1 MGFYKIINFNNLY
14 MNNKTITS
22 TKNFLILCLFFI
34 FNLNVIAQNNISS
47 VKGKVLDEN
56 EAPLPYV
63 SVAVYQDD
71 KIITGAITNDE
82 GVFSLKVQ
90 QSDEELRLTF
100 DFIGYIKEE
109 IKIIPNKAK
118 IDISDVVM
126 KENVVMLDDVVVSS
140 TAVSHKSTVEHTTIN
155 ASANIASS
163 KGSALDILSAS
174 SSVSVQNEEISI
186 RGNKNILVLMDGVP
200 TTITDLSTIPAANI
214 KTIDVIT
221 NPDASYDSEG
231 TGGII
236 NIIMKKESAK
246 GFSGVVAANYGFN
259 HFVTGNAGFSYN
271 SKKASYRFNYNTKYE
286 DDIINS
292 SLTRLMKES
301 GSLITQQM
309 KSNRYTFNNNVSLGA
324 DFRINKKNTVTVD
337 LKYMS
342 PRLNVKQN
350 LHNIIENGNIIN
362 EENRH
367 NDVTWN
373 RDNIEAVVM
382 YRHIIKPEISD
393 ISFRGSVSKIW
404 GKRPSYYYVGDKL
417 MNYSNSGGSPFISNF
432 QTDYKQKLNK
442 GTLSAGAKVTYR
454 SNDIYHE
461 FFSLENEDWIYSQS
475 FSNDLL
481 HTELIPAAYVMFSS
495 KNIGKFNY
503 KLGLRGEYSI
513 VTLNS
518 KHENIDTRND
528 DIFLAPSFSGTYK
541 ISDKQDLSL
550 AFSRRIGRPT
560 YPQLNP
566 YMSMVDAMTYEQ
578 GNMNLHPEKTSKLD
592 LTYNIKGEKFNL
604 FADAYFNY
612 TTDYISQ
619 VTEVVDSLL
628 ITTYINA
635 AYDMKSGLDLS
646 LKIFPL
652 EWMTAT
658 LSANTF
664 YVMTKGVFDGADIDN
679 EGWSNNSNILLDFIP
694 RKTTSMQLQYFIMTP
709 QYYPQLT
716 TSFTHKMNVGVKQK
730 LMKGALTL
738 SLLVTDVFNTYE
750 WEVHSYNRIYN
761 LANISKQKS
770 RMLWIGISYNFNS
783 YKQNKV
789 DKAGESDRSLIKF
802 GL

>member
-1 MGFYKIINFNNLY
+1 MNKI
-14 MNNKTITS
+14 TIT
-22 TKNFLILCLFFI
+22 TKHFFILCLFFI
-34 FNLNVIAQNNISS
+34 FNLNVFAQNNISS
-47 VKGKVLDEN
+47 IKGKVIDEN
-56 EAPLPYV
+56 DSPLPYV
-63 SVAVYQDD
+63 SVAVYHDD

-82 GVFSLKVQ
+82 GIFTLKVQ
-90 QSDEELRLTF
+90 QSEEELRLTF
-100 DFIGYIKEE
+100 DFIGYVKKE

-118 IDISDVVM
+118 IEVNDVVL
-126 KENVVMLDDVVVSS
+126 KENVVMLEDVVVSS

-174 SSVSVQNEEISI
+174 SSVSIQNEEISI

-214 KTIDVIT
+214 KSIDVIT

-246 GFSGVVAANYGFN
+246 GFSGVLASNYGFN

-301 GSLITQQM
+301 GSLIKQQM
-309 KSNRYTFNNNVSLGA
+309 ISDRYTFNNNVSLGA
-324 DFRINKKNTVTVD
+324 DFRINKKNTLTVD

-342 PRLNVKQN
+342 PKLNVKQD

-393 ISFRGSVSKIW
+393 ISFRGSVSKIR
-404 GKRPSYYYVGDKL
+404 GKRPSYYYVGDIIQ
-417 MNYSNSGGSPFISNF
+417 NYSNSGGSPFISNF
-432 QTDYKQKLNK
+432 QTDYKQKLNQ
-442 GTLSAGAKVTYR
+442 GTLSTGAKVTYR

-481 HTELIPAAYVMFSS
+481 HTELIPAAYLMFSS

-513 VTLNS
+513 VTLDS

-578 GNMNLHPEKTSKLD
+578 GNMNLYPEKTSKLD

-619 VTEVVDSLL
+619 VTEIVDSLL

-679 EGWSNNSNILLDFIP
+679 EGWSNNSNIMLDFIP
-694 RKTTSMQLQYFIMTP
+694 RKTTSLQLQYFIMTP

-750 WEVHSYNRIYN
+750 WEVHSYNRIYD

-783 YKQNKV
+783 YKHNKV

>member
-1 MGFYKIINFNNLY
+1 MNKI
-14 MNNKTITS
+14 TIT
-22 TKNFLILCLFFI
+22 TKHFLILCLFFI
-34 FNLNVIAQNNISS
+34 FNLNVFAQNNISS
-47 VKGKVLDEN
+47 IKGKVIDEN
-56 EAPLPYV
+56 EVPLPYV

-82 GVFSLKVQ
+82 GVFTLKVQ

-174 SSVSVQNEEISI
+174 SSVSIQNEEISI

-246 GFSGVVAANYGFN
+246 GFSGVLAANYGFN

-292 SLTRLMKES
+292 SLSRFMKES

-342 PRLNVKQN
+342 PRLNVKQD
-350 LHNIIENGNIIN
+350 LHNIINNSDIVN

-393 ISFRGSVSKIW
+393 VSFRGSVSKIW

-417 MNYSNSGGSPFISNF
+417 LNYSNSGGSPFISNF
-432 QTDYKQKLNK
+432 QTDYKQKLNR

-461 FFSLENEDWIYSQS
+461 FFSLENEEWIYSQS

-495 KNIGKFNY
+495 KNIGKFNF

-513 VTLNS
+513 VTLDS
-518 KHENIDTRND
+518 KHENIDTRNE
-528 DIFLAPSFSGTYK
+528 DIFIAPSFSGTYK

-578 GNMNLHPEKTSKLD
+578 GNMNLHPEKISKLD
-592 LTYNIKGEKFNL
+592 LTYNVKGEKFNL

-635 AYDMKSGLDLS
+635 ASDMKSGLDLS

-679 EGWSNNSNILLDFIP
+679 EGWSNNSNIMLDFIP
-694 RKTTSMQLQYFIMTP
+694 RKTTSLQLQYFIMTP

-716 TSFTHKMNVGVKQK
+716 TSFTHKMNVGVKHK
-730 LMKGALTL
+730 LMKGTLTL
-738 SLLVTDVFNTYE
+738 SLLVTDIFNTYE
-750 WEVHSYNRIYN
+750 WEVHSYNRIYD
-761 LANISKQKS
+761 LTNISKQKS
-770 RMLWIGISYNFNS
+770 RMLWIGVSYNFNS

-789 DKAGESDRSLIKF
+789 DKAGELDRNLIKF

>member
-1 MGFYKIINFNNLY
+1 MNKI
-14 MNNKTITS
+14 TIT
-22 TKNFLILCLFFI
+22 TKHFLILCLFFI
-34 FNLNVIAQNNISS
+34 FNLNVFAQNNISTI
-47 VKGKVLDEN
+47 KGKVLDEN

-71 KIITGAITNDE
+71 KIITGAITNDD
-82 GVFSLKVQ
+82 GIFTLKMQ
-90 QSDEELRLTF
+90 QSEEELRLTF
-100 DFIGYIKEE
+100 DFVGYIKEE
-109 IKIIPNKAK
+109 IKIKPNKSKVEIA
-118 IDISDVVM
+118 DVVM

-140 TAVSHKSTVEHTTIN
+140 TAVSHKSTVEHTSIN

-174 SSVSVQNEEISI
+174 SSVSIQNEEISI

-236 NIIMKKESAK
+236 NIVMKKESAK

-259 HFVTGNAGFSYN
+259 HFVTGNAAFSYN

-301 GSLITQQM
+301 GNIITQQM
-309 KSNRYTFNNNVSLGA
+309 ISNRYTFNNNVSFGA

-342 PRLNVKQN
+342 PKLNVKQD
-350 LHNIIENGNIIN
+350 LHNIIENVNIIN

-373 RDNIEAVVM
+373 RDNIEAVLM

-404 GKRPSYYYVGDKL
+404 GMRPSYYYVGDDL

-432 QTDYKQKLNK
+432 QTDFKQKLNK

-461 FFSLENEDWIYSQS
+461 FYSWENDEWIYSQS

-513 VTLNS
+513 VTLDS

-528 DIFLAPSFSGTYK
+528 DIFIAPSLSGTYK

-592 LTYNIKGEKFNL
+592 LTYNIKGEKFTL

-646 LKIFPL
+646 LKVFPL

-679 EGWSNNSNILLDFIP
+679 SGWSNNSNIMLDFIP
-694 RKTTSMQLQYFIMTP
+694 RKSTNIQIQYFIMTP

-716 TSFTHKMNVGVKQK
+716 TSFTHKMNIGVKQK
-730 LMKGALTL
+730 MMKGALTL
-738 SLLVTDVFNTYE
+738 SLLVTDIFNTYE
-750 WEVHSYNRIYN
+750 WEVHSYNRIYD
-761 LANISKQKS
+761 LTNISKQKS
-770 RMLWIGISYNFNS
+770 RMLWLGISYNFNS
-783 YKQNKV
+783 FKQNKV
-789 DKAGESDRSLIKF
+789 EKSGETDRNLIKF

>member
-1 MGFYKIINFNNLY
+1 MNKI
-14 MNNKTITS
+14 TIT
-22 TKNFLILCLFFI
+22 TKHFFILCLFFI
-34 FNLNVIAQNNISS
+34 FNLNVFAQNNISTI
-47 VKGKVLDEN
+47 KGKVLDEN

-71 KIITGAITNDE
+71 KIITGAITNDD
-82 GVFSLKVQ
+82 GIFTLKMQ
-90 QSDEELRLTF
+90 QSDQELRLTF

-109 IKIIPNKAK
+109 IKIKPNKSKVEIA
-118 IDISDVVM
+118 DVVM

-140 TAVSHKSTVEHTTIN
+140 TAVSHKSTVEHTSIN

-174 SSVSVQNEEISI
+174 SSVSIQNEEISI

-236 NIIMKKESAK
+236 NIVMKKESAK

-259 HFVTGNAGFSYN
+259 HFVTGNAAFSYN

-301 GSLITQQM
+301 GNIITQQM
-309 KSNRYTFNNNVSLGA
+309 ISNRYTFNNNVSFGA

-342 PRLNVKQN
+342 PKLNVKQD
-350 LHNIIENGNIIN
+350 LHNIIENVEIVNIVN

-373 RDNIEAVVM
+373 RDNIEAVLM

-404 GKRPSYYYVGDKL
+404 GKRPSYYYVGDDL

-432 QTDYKQKLNK
+432 QTDFKQKLNK

-454 SNDIYHE
+454 SNEIYHE
-461 FFSLENEDWIYSQS
+461 FYSWENEEWIYSQS

-513 VTLNS
+513 VTLDS

-528 DIFLAPSFSGTYK
+528 DIFIAPSLSGTYK

-592 LTYNIKGEKFNL
+592 LTYNIKGEKFTL

-635 AYDMKSGLDLS
+635 EYDMKSGLDLS
-646 LKIFPL
+646 LKVFPL

-679 EGWSNNSNILLDFIP
+679 SGWSNNSNIMLDFIP
-694 RKTTSMQLQYFIMTP
+694 RKSTNIQLQYFIMTP

-716 TSFTHKMNVGVKQK
+716 TSFTHKMNVGVKHK
-730 LMKGALTL
+730 MMKGALTL
-738 SLLVTDVFNTYE
+738 SLLVTDIFNTYE
-750 WEVHSYNRIYN
+750 WEVHSYNRIYD
-761 LANISKQKS
+761 LTNISKQKS
-770 RMLWIGISYNFNS
+770 RMLWLGISYNFNS
-783 YKQNKV
+783 FKQNKL
-789 DKAGESDRSLIKF
+789 DKAGETDRNLIKF

>member
-1 MGFYKIINFNNLY
+1 MNKI
-14 MNNKTITS
+14 TIT
-22 TKNFLILCLFFI
+22 TKHFLILCLFFI
-34 FNLNVIAQNNISS
+34 FNLNVFAQNNISS
-47 VKGKVLDEN
+47 IKGNVIDEN
-56 EAPLPYV
+56 ESPLPYV
-63 SVAVYQDD
+63 SVAVYHDD

-82 GVFSLKVQ
+82 GIFTLKVQ

-100 DFIGYIKEE
+100 DFIGYVKEE

-118 IDISDVVM
+118 IEVNDVVL

-140 TAVSHKSTVEHTTIN
+140 TAVSHKSTVEHTSIN

-174 SSVSVQNEEISI
+174 SSVSIQNEEVSI

-214 KTIDVIT
+214 KSIDVIT

-246 GFSGVVAANYGFN
+246 GFSGVLAANYGFN

-301 GSLITQQM
+301 GSLIKQQM
-309 KSNRYTFNNNVSLGA
+309 ISDRYTFNNNVSLGA
-324 DFRINKKNTVTVD
+324 DFRINKKNIVTVD

-342 PRLNVKQN
+342 PKLNVKQD

-578 GNMNLHPEKTSKLD
+578 GNMNLYPEKTSKLD
-592 LTYNIKGEKFNL
+592 LTYNIKGDKFNL

-619 VTEVVDSLL
+619 VTEIVDSLL

-750 WEVHSYNRIYN
+750 WEVHSYNRIYD

>member
-1 MGFYKIINFNNLY
+1 MRNIF
-14 MNNKTITS
+14 
-22 TKNFLILCLFFI
+22 LCLIFLF
-34 FNLNVIAQNNISS
+34 FNLNIFAQNNTSS
-47 VKGKVLDEN
+47 IKGKVIDEN
-56 EAPLPYV
+56 DAPLPYV

-71 KIITGAITNDE
+71 KIITGTITNDD
-82 GVFSLKVQ
+82 GIFTLKVQ
-90 QSDEELRLTF
+90 QSDKELRLAF
-100 DFIGYIKEE
+100 DFVGYIKEE
-109 IKIIPNKAK
+109 IKTIPNKVK
-118 IDISDVVM
+118 IEVGNIVL
-126 KENVVMLDDVVVSS
+126 KENVVMLDDVVISS
-140 TAVSHKSTVEHTTIN
+140 TAVAHKSTVEHTSIN

-163 KGSALDILSAS
+163 KGNALDILSAS
-174 SSVSVQNEEISI
+174 SSVSTQNDVISI
-186 RGNKNILVLMDGVP
+186 RGNSNILVLIDGVP
-200 TTITDLSTIPAANI
+200 TTVTDLSTIPAANI

-246 GFSGVVAANYGFN
+246 GFSGVIGANYGFN
-259 HFVTGNAGFSYN
+259 HFVTDNAAFSYN
-271 SKKASYRFNYNTKYE
+271 SKKASYRFSYNTKYE

-301 GSLITQQM
+301 GSLISQQM
-309 KSNRYTFNNNVSLGA
+309 VSNRYTFNNNVSMGA

-342 PRLNVKQN
+342 PRLNVKQDLQN
-350 LHNIIENGNIIN
+350 TITHNGTSYES
-362 EENRH
+362 RH

-382 YRHIIKPEISD
+382 YRHIIKPETSD
-393 ISFRGSVSKIW
+393 ISFRGSTSKIW
-404 GKRPSYYYVGDKL
+404 GRRPSYYYVENEL
-417 MNYSNSGGSPFISNF
+417 LNYSNSGGSPFISNF
-432 QTDYKQKLNK
+432 QTDFKQKLSR

-461 FFSLENEDWIYSQS
+461 FFDLENGNWIYSES

-495 KNIGKFNY
+495 KNIGKFSY
-503 KLGLRGEYSI
+503 KAGLRGEYSI
-513 VTLNS
+513 VTLDSN
-518 KHENIDTRND
+518 HENIDTKKD
-528 DIFLAPSFSGTYK
+528 DIFIAPSLSGTYK

-560 YPQLNP
+560 YPQLTP

-578 GNMNLHPEKTSKLD
+578 GNMNLQAEKTSKFD
-592 LTYNIKGEKFNL
+592 LTYNIKGEKFNV

-612 TTDYISQ
+612 TEDYISQ
-619 VTEVVDSLL
+619 ITEVIDGLL

-646 LKIFPL
+646 LKIFPY

-658 LSANTF
+658 LSSNTF
-664 YVMTKGVFDGADIDN
+664 YVKTCGQFEKADYDFNMIDIDN
-679 EGWSNNSNILLDFIP
+679 KGWSNNSNIMLDLIP
-694 RKTTSMQLQYFIMTP
+694 RKATNIQLQYFIMTP

-716 TSFTHKMNVGVKQK
+716 TSFTHKMNVGMKQK
-730 LMKGALTL
+730 LMKGAMTL
-738 SLLVTDVFNTYE
+738 SLLVTDVFNTYK
-750 WEVHSYNRIYN
+750 WEVHSYNRIYD
-761 LANISKQKS
+761 LTNISKQKS
-770 RMLWIGISYNFNS
+770 RMLWVGISYNFNS
-783 YKQNKV
+783 YKQNKA
-789 DKAGESDRSLIKF
+789 DKVGEADRNLIKF

>member
-1 MGFYKIINFNNLY
+1 

-22 TKNFLILCLFFI
+22 TKHFFILCLFFI
-34 FNLNVIAQNNISS
+34 FNLNVFAQNNISTI
-47 VKGKVLDEN
+47 KGKVLDEN

-71 KIITGAITNDE
+71 KIITGAITNDD
-82 GVFSLKVQ
+82 GIFTLKMQ
-90 QSDEELRLTF
+90 QSEEELRLTF
-100 DFIGYIKEE
+100 DFVGYIKEE
-109 IKIIPNKAK
+109 IKIKPNKSK
-118 IDISDVVM
+118 VEITDVVL

-140 TAVSHKSTVEHTTIN
+140 TAVSHKSTVEHTSIN

-174 SSVSVQNEEISI
+174 SSVSIQNEEISI

-259 HFVTGNAGFSYN
+259 HFVTGNAAFSYN

-301 GSLITQQM
+301 GNIITQQM
-309 KSNRYTFNNNVSLGA
+309 ISNRYTFNNNVSFGA

-342 PRLNVKQN
+342 PKLNVKQD
-350 LHNIIENGNIIN
+350 LHNIIENVNIIN

-373 RDNIEAVVM
+373 RDNIEAVLM

-404 GKRPSYYYVGDKL
+404 GKRPSYYYVGDDL

-432 QTDYKQKLNK
+432 QTDFKQKLNK

-461 FFSLENEDWIYSQS
+461 FYSWENEEWIYSQS

-513 VTLNS
+513 VTLDS

-528 DIFLAPSFSGTYK
+528 DIFIAPSLSGTYK

-592 LTYNIKGEKFNL
+592 LTYNIKGEKFTL

-646 LKIFPL
+646 LKVFPL

-679 EGWSNNSNILLDFIP
+679 SGWSNNSNIMLDFIP
-694 RKTTSMQLQYFIMTP
+694 RKSTNIQIQYFIMTP

-716 TSFTHKMNVGVKQK
+716 TSFTHKMNIGVKQK
-730 LMKGALTL
+730 MMKGALTL
-738 SLLVTDVFNTYE
+738 SLLVTDIFNTYE
-750 WEVHSYNRIYN
+750 WEVHSYNRIYD

-770 RMLWIGISYNFNS
+770 RMLWLGISYNFNS
-783 YKQNKV
+783 FKQNKL
-789 DKAGESDRSLIKF
+789 DKAGETDRNLIKF

>member
-1 MGFYKIINFNNLY
+1 MRNIF
-14 MNNKTITS
+14 
-22 TKNFLILCLFFI
+22 LCLIFLF
-34 FNLNVIAQNNISS
+34 FNLNILAQNNISS
-47 VKGKVLDEN
+47 IKGKVIDEN
-56 EAPLPYV
+56 DAPLPYV

-71 KIITGAITNDE
+71 KIITGTITNDD
-82 GVFSLKVQ
+82 GVFTLKVQ
-90 QSDEELRLTF
+90 QSDKEIRLAF
-100 DFIGYIKEE
+100 DFVGYIKEE
-109 IKIIPNKAK
+109 IKTIPNKTK
-118 IDISDVVM
+118 IEVGNIVL
-126 KENVVMLDDVVVSS
+126 KENVVMLDDVVISS
-140 TAVSHKSTVEHTTIN
+140 TAVAHKSTVEHTSIN

-174 SSVSVQNEEISI
+174 SSVSTQNDVISI
-186 RGNKNILVLMDGVP
+186 RGNSNILVLIDGVP
-200 TTITDLSTIPAANI
+200 TTVTDLSTILAANI

-246 GFSGVVAANYGFN
+246 GFSGAAGANYGFN
-259 HFVTGNAGFSYN
+259 HFVTGNAAFSYN

-292 SLTRLMKES
+292 SLTRYMKES
-301 GSLITQQM
+301 KSLIQQQM
-309 KSNRYTFNNNVSLGA
+309 TSNRYTFNNNVSLGA
-324 DFRINKKNTVTVD
+324 DFRINKRNTVTVD

-342 PRLNVKQN
+342 PRLNVKQDLQN
-350 LHNIIENGNIIN
+350 TITHNGISYES
-362 EENRH
+362 RH

-373 RDNIEAVVM
+373 RDNIEAVVL
-382 YRHIIKPEISD
+382 YRHIIKPETSD

-404 GKRPSYYYVGDKL
+404 GKRPSYYYVSDEL
-417 MNYSNSGGSPFISNF
+417 QNSSNSGGSPFISNF
-432 QTDYKQKLNK
+432 QTDFKQKLSR
-442 GTLSAGAKVTYR
+442 GSLSAGAKVTYR
-454 SNDIYHE
+454 RNDIYHE
-461 FFSLENEDWIYSQS
+461 FFDLENGNWIYSES

-495 KNIGKFNY
+495 RNIGKFSY
-503 KLGLRGEYSI
+503 KAGLRGEYSI
-513 VTLNS
+513 VTLDS
-518 KHENIDTRND
+518 KHENIDTKKD
-528 DIFLAPSFSGTYK
+528 DIFIAPSLSGTYK

-560 YPQLNP
+560 YPQLTP

-578 GNMNLHPEKTSKLD
+578 GNMNLQAEKTSKFD
-592 LTYNIKGEKFNL
+592 LTYNIKGEKFNI

-612 TTDYISQ
+612 TEDYISQ
-619 VTEVVDSLL
+619 ITEVIDGLL

-646 LKIFPL
+646 LKIFPY

-658 LSANTF
+658 LSSNTF
-664 YVMTKGVFDGADIDN
+664 YVKTCGQFEKADYDFNMIDIDN
-679 EGWSNNSNILLDFIP
+679 KGWSNNSNIMLDLIP
-694 RKTTSMQLQYFIMTP
+694 RKSTNIQLQYFIMTP

-716 TSFTHKMNVGVKQK
+716 TSFTHKMNVGLKQK
-730 LMKGALTL
+730 LMKGAMTL
-738 SLLVTDVFNTYE
+738 SLLVTDVFNTYT
-750 WEVHSYNRIYN
+750 WEVHSYNRIYD
-761 LANISKQKS
+761 LTNISKQKS

-783 YKQNKV
+783 YKQKKADKV
-789 DKAGESDRSLIKF
+789 GEADRNLIKF

>member
-1 MGFYKIINFNNLY
+1 MNKI
-14 MNNKTITS
+14 TIT
-22 TKNFLILCLFFI
+22 TKHFLILCLFFI
-34 FNLNVIAQNNISS
+34 FNLNVFAQNNISTI
-47 VKGKVLDEN
+47 KGKVLDEN

-71 KIITGAITNDE
+71 KIITGAITNDD
-82 GVFSLKVQ
+82 GIFTLKMQ
-90 QSDEELRLTF
+90 QSEEELRLTF
-100 DFIGYIKEE
+100 DFVGYIKEE
-109 IKIIPNKAK
+109 IKIKPNKSKVEIA
-118 IDISDVVM
+118 DVVM

-140 TAVSHKSTVEHTTIN
+140 TAVSHKSTVEHTSIN

-174 SSVSVQNEEISI
+174 SSVSIQNEEISI

-236 NIIMKKESAK
+236 NIVMKKESAK

-259 HFVTGNAGFSYN
+259 HFVTGNAAFSYN

-301 GSLITQQM
+301 GNIITQQM
-309 KSNRYTFNNNVSLGA
+309 ISNRYTFNNNVSFGA

-342 PRLNVKQN
+342 PKLNVKQD
-350 LHNIIENGNIIN
+350 LHNIIENVNIIN

-373 RDNIEAVVM
+373 RDNIEAVLM

-404 GKRPSYYYVGDKL
+404 GKRPSYYYVGDDL

-432 QTDYKQKLNK
+432 QTDFKQKLNK

-454 SNDIYHE
+454 SNEIYHE
-461 FFSLENEDWIYSQS
+461 FYSWENDEWIYSQS

-513 VTLNS
+513 VTLDS

-528 DIFLAPSFSGTYK
+528 DIFIAPSLSGTYK

-592 LTYNIKGEKFNL
+592 LTYNIKGEKFTL

-646 LKIFPL
+646 LKVFPL

-679 EGWSNNSNILLDFIP
+679 SGWSNNSNIMLDFIP
-694 RKTTSMQLQYFIMTP
+694 RKSTNIQIQYFIMTP

-716 TSFTHKMNVGVKQK
+716 TSFTHKMNIGVKQK
-730 LMKGALTL
+730 MMKGALTL
-738 SLLVTDVFNTYE
+738 SLLVTDIFNTYE
-750 WEVHSYNRIYN
+750 WEVHSYNRIYD
-761 LANISKQKS
+761 LTNISKQKS
-770 RMLWIGISYNFNS
+770 RMLWLGISYNFNS
-783 YKQNKV
+783 FKQNKV
-789 DKAGESDRSLIKF
+789 EKSGETDRNLIKF

>member
-1 MGFYKIINFNNLY
+1 MNKI
-14 MNNKTITS
+14 TITI
-22 TKNFLILCLFFI
+22 KHFLILCLFFI
-34 FNLNVIAQNNISS
+34 FNLNVFAQNNISS
-47 VKGKVLDEN
+47 IKGKVIDEN
-56 EAPLPYV
+56 ESPLPYV

-71 KIITGAITNDE
+71 KIITGTITNDE
-82 GVFSLKVQ
+82 GVFTLKVQ

-100 DFIGYIKEE
+100 DFIGYVKEE

-118 IDISDVVM
+118 IEVNDVVL

-140 TAVSHKSTVEHTTIN
+140 TAVSHKSTVEHTSIN

-174 SSVSVQNEEISI
+174 SSVSIQNEEISI

-214 KTIDVIT
+214 KSIDVIT

-246 GFSGVVAANYGFN
+246 GFSGVLAANYGFN

-301 GSLITQQM
+301 GSLIKQQM
-309 KSNRYTFNNNVSLGA
+309 ISDRYTFNNNVSLGA

-342 PRLNVKQN
+342 PKLNVKQD

-382 YRHIIKPEISD
+382 YRHIIKPEASD

-404 GKRPSYYYVGDKL
+404 GKRPSYYYVGDIIQ
-417 MNYSNSGGSPFISNF
+417 NYSNSGGSPFISNF

-442 GTLSAGAKVTYR
+442 GTLSAGTKVTYR

-461 FFSLENEDWIYSQS
+461 FYSWENEDWIYSQS
-475 FSNDLL
+475 FSNDLF

-495 KNIGKFNY
+495 KNIGKFNF

-513 VTLNS
+513 VTLDS
-518 KHENIDTRND
+518 KHENIDTRNE
-528 DIFLAPSFSGTYK
+528 DIFIAPSFSGTYK

-592 LTYNIKGEKFNL
+592 LTYNIKGENFNL

-679 EGWSNNSNILLDFIP
+679 EGWSNNSNIMLDFIP
-694 RKTTSMQLQYFIMTP
+694 RKTTSLQLQYFIMTP

-738 SLLVTDVFNTYE
+738 SLIVTDVFNTYE
-750 WEVHSYNRIYN
+750 WEVHSYNRIYD

-789 DKAGESDRSLIKF
+789 DKAGDNDRSLIKF

>member
-1 MGFYKIINFNNLY
+1 M
-14 MNNKTITS
+14 NKTTS
-22 TKNFLILCLFFI
+22 TKHFLILCLFFI
-34 FNLNVIAQNNISS
+34 FNLNVFAQNNISS
-47 VKGKVLDEN
+47 IKGKVIDEN
-56 EAPLPYV
+56 EMPIPYV

-71 KIITGAITNDE
+71 KIITGTITNDE
-82 GVFSLKVQ
+82 GIFSLKVQ
-90 QSDEELRLTF
+90 QSEEELRLAF
-100 DFIGYIKEE
+100 DFVGYIKEE
-109 IKIIPNKAK
+109 IRIIPNKSK
-118 IDISDVVM
+118 IEVNDVVL
-126 KENVVMLDDVVVSS
+126 KENVVMLDDVVISS
-140 TAVSHKSTVEHTTIN
+140 TAVSRKSTVEHTSIN

-163 KGSALDILSAS
+163 KGSALDILSTS
-174 SSVSVQNEEISI
+174 SSVSIQNEEISI

-214 KTIDVIT
+214 KSIDVIT

-236 NIIMKKESAK
+236 NIIMKKENAK
-246 GFSGVVAANYGFN
+246 GFSGVLAANYGFN

-301 GSLITQQM
+301 GSLIKQQM
-309 KSNRYTFNNNVSLGA
+309 ISDRYTFNNNVSLGA

-342 PRLNVKQN
+342 PKLNVKQD

-382 YRHIIKPEISD
+382 YRHIIKPEASD

-404 GKRPSYYYVGDKL
+404 GKRPSYYYVGDIIQ
-417 MNYSNSGGSPFISNF
+417 NYSNSGGSPFISNL

-461 FFSLENEDWIYSQS
+461 FYSLENEDWIYSQS
-475 FSNDLL
+475 FSNDLF

-513 VTLNS
+513 VTLDS
-518 KHENIDTRND
+518 KHENIDTRNE
-528 DIFLAPSFSGTYK
+528 DIFIAPSFSGTYK

-560 YPQLNP
+560 YPQLSP

-619 VTEVVDSLL
+619 VTEIVDSLL

-694 RKTTSMQLQYFIMTP
+694 RKSTSLQLQYFIMTP

-750 WEVHSYNRIYN
+750 WEVHSYNRIYD

-789 DKAGESDRSLIKF
+789 DKAGELDRNLIKF

>member
-1 MGFYKIINFNNLY
+1 MRNIF
-14 MNNKTITS
+14 
-22 TKNFLILCLFFI
+22 LCLIFLF
-34 FNLNVIAQNNISS
+34 FNLNILAQNNTSS
-47 VKGKVLDEN
+47 IKGKVIDEN
-56 EAPLPYV
+56 DAPLPYV

-71 KIITGAITNDE
+71 KIITGTITNDD
-82 GVFSLKVQ
+82 GVFTLKVQ
-90 QSDEELRLTF
+90 QSDKEIRLAF
-100 DFIGYIKEE
+100 DFVGYIKEE
-109 IKIIPNKAK
+109 IKTIPNKTK
-118 IDISDVVM
+118 IEVGNIVL
-126 KENVVMLDDVVVSS
+126 KENVVMLDDVVISS
-140 TAVSHKSTVEHTTIN
+140 TAVAHKSTVEHTSIN

-174 SSVSVQNEEISI
+174 SSVSTQNDVISI
-186 RGNKNILVLMDGVP
+186 RGNSNILVLIDGVP
-200 TTITDLSTIPAANI
+200 TTVTDLSTIPAANI

-246 GFSGVVAANYGFN
+246 GFSGAAGANYGFN
-259 HFVTGNAGFSYN
+259 HFVTGNAAFSYN

-292 SLTRLMKES
+292 SLTRYMKES
-301 GSLITQQM
+301 KSLIQQQM
-309 KSNRYTFNNNVSLGA
+309 TSNRYTFNNNVSLGV
-324 DFRINKKNTVTVD
+324 DLRINKRNTVTVD

-342 PRLNVKQN
+342 PRLNVKQDLQN
-350 LHNIIENGNIIN
+350 TITHNGISYES
-362 EENRH
+362 RH

-373 RDNIEAVVM
+373 RDNIEAVVL
-382 YRHIIKPEISD
+382 YRHIIKPETSD

-404 GKRPSYYYVGDKL
+404 GKRPSYYYVSDEL
-417 MNYSNSGGSPFISNF
+417 QNSSNSGGSPFISNF
-432 QTDYKQKLNK
+432 QIDFKQKLSR
-442 GTLSAGAKVTYR
+442 GSLSAGAKVTYR
-454 SNDIYHE
+454 RNDIYHE
-461 FFSLENEDWIYSQS
+461 FFDLENGNWIYSES

-495 KNIGKFNY
+495 RNIGKFSY
-503 KLGLRGEYSI
+503 KAGLRGEYSI
-513 VTLNS
+513 VTLDS
-518 KHENIDTRND
+518 KHGNIDTKKD
-528 DIFLAPSFSGTYK
+528 DIFIAPSLSGTYK

-560 YPQLNP
+560 YPQLTP

-578 GNMNLHPEKTSKLD
+578 GNMNLQAEKTSKFD
-592 LTYNIKGEKFNL
+592 LTYNIKGEKFNI

-612 TTDYISQ
+612 TEDYISQ
-619 VTEVVDSLL
+619 ITEVIDGLL

-646 LKIFPL
+646 LKIFPY

-658 LSANTF
+658 LSSNTF
-664 YVMTKGVFDGADIDN
+664 YVKTCGQFEKADYDFNMIDIDN
-679 EGWSNNSNILLDFIP
+679 KGWSNNSNIMLDLIP
-694 RKTTSMQLQYFIMTP
+694 RKSTNIQLQYFIMTP

-716 TSFTHKMNVGVKQK
+716 TSFTHKMNVGLKQK
-730 LMKGALTL
+730 LMKGAMTL
-738 SLLVTDVFNTYE
+738 SLLVTDVFNTYT
-750 WEVHSYNRIYN
+750 WEVHSYNRIYD
-761 LANISKQKS
+761 LTNISKQKS

-783 YKQNKV
+783 YKQKKADKV
-789 DKAGESDRSLIKF
+789 GEADRNLIKF